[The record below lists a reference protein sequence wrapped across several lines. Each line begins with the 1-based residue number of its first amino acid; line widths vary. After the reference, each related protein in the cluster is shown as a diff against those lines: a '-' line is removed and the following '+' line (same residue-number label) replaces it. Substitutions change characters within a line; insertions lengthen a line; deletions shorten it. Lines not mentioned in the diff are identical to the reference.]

1 MPTLN
6 SSQFVK
12 KDILRKVY
20 AKRDLWVHKGRFGRL
35 AVISGSERHTGS
47 ACFAGMAAYKAGTD
61 LVYVFAPQRAADVA
75 ANFSPVLMTIPL
87 QGTRLEQKHVG
98 QILDALG
105 EVKATAAVIGPG
117 LWREG
122 ETLEAIIQLLGRIN
136 LPTVIDADAIRA
148 VGQHRDSP
156 RPEKC
161 IFTPH
166 ADEFRQLTGSTVDEQ
181 MSSRTKSV
189 QSEAKRLDSTILLKG
204 HVDIISDGRKTLL
217 NGTGTSYM
225 TKGGL
230 GDTLAGICGAY
241 LARGVDCLTAAC
253 AAAYVNGRAGEI
265 SSKKY
270 GESLLP
276 TDLIEN
282 IHEAIRV
289 RGSAFR

>member
-1 MPTLN
+1 MRYLD
-6 SSQFVK
+6 K
-12 KDILRKVY
+12 KILRKVY
-20 AKRDLWVHKGRFGRL
+20 SRREPWVHKGRFGRL
-35 AVISGSERHTGS
+35 ALISGSERHTGS

-61 LVYVFAPQRAADVA
+61 LVYVIAPQRAADVA

-98 QILDALG
+98 QILDTLG

-117 LWREG
+117 LWRAG

-161 IFTPH
+161 ILTPH
-166 ADEFRQLTGSTVDEQ
+166 INEFGQLGGTTVDEQ
-181 MSSRTKSV
+181 LSTRAKSV
-189 QSEAKRLDSTILLKG
+189 QSEARRLGSTILLKG
-204 HVDIISDGRKTLL
+204 HIDIISDGKKTLF

-253 AAAYVNGRAGEI
+253 AGAYVNGKAGEI
-265 SSKKY
+265 SSRKY

-276 TDLIEN
+276 TDLIES
-282 IHEAIRV
+282 IHQAIRL
-289 RGSAFR
+289 

>member
-6 SSQFVK
+6 SSQYVK
-12 KDILRKVY
+12 EDILRKVY
-20 AKRDLWVHKGRFGRL
+20 PKRDPWVHKGRFGRL
-35 AVISGSERHTGS
+35 ALISGSERHTGS

-61 LVYVFAPQRAADVA
+61 LVYVIAPQRAADVA

-98 QILDALG
+98 QIIDTLG

-166 ADEFRQLTGSTVDEQ
+166 ADEFRELTGTTVDDELNKK
-181 MSSRTKSV
+181 TKSV
-189 QSEAKRLDSTILLKG
+189 QSEAKRLGSTILLKG
-204 HVDIISDGRKTLL
+204 HI
-217 NGTGTSYM
+217 
-225 TKGGL
+225 
-230 GDTLAGICGAY
+230 
-241 LARGVDCLTAAC
+241 
-253 AAAYVNGRAGEI
+253 
-265 SSKKY
+265 
-270 GESLLP
+270 
-276 TDLIEN
+276 
-282 IHEAIRV
+282 
-289 RGSAFR
+289 